1 MNETLLRE
9 ILMDKE
15 LSKKYKITNEMIG
28 KAKLSPPYDNNL
40 IEYLDVIIKSKMI
53 DQHGDVTL
61 YNKIKNLIK

>member
-28 KAKLSPPYDNNL
+28 KAKLSPPYDNKL
-40 IEYLDVIIKSKMI
+40 IEYLAVIIKSKMI